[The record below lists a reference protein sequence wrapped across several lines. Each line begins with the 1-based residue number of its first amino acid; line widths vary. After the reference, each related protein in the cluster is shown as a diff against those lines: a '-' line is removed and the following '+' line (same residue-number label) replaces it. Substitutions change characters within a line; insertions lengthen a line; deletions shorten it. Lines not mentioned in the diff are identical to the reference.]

1 MTSLDDALASSSVE
15 FGPHPLLA
23 YWRESDKS
31 DDGSVNA
38 DTPTDLTQQA
48 SGAMQITHTLDDG
61 LPDPVTM
68 TTSADASGIL
78 TADLIGRQGLTLAS
92 SGVRAVGG
100 TDTWDS
106 GAAQTILTAPIP
118 SGVIRDD
125 FIVAVVLID
134 DSTANLVQTV
144 TDPKDSWEFLG
155 SVTDAPLSMYAYA
168 KRRYRTGNPQ
178 LTLVSDKPVNF
189 MSTSEAF
196 WARNPIG
203 MALDYRVTDI
213 QLVAESASVTSHTV
227 SSTLKGRGYQI
238 AFWGSSAI
246 GGIVPVSPMAL
257 QQDPALNGLVVM
269 AALRPFAESGI
280 YSASAT
286 QTPANAVM
294 CMAAISVEPF
304 ARPQW
309 SARRYFSPFNKDSPV
324 YGWDRDTATVLA
336 NLRVLTSTGPV
347 DTMLFT
353 GQMQGISLGKDPVTM
368 GAVSKT
374 RIRLNQTVSLP
385 VVSGYREGLTIDW
398 LVTWLAARGSQFVG
412 PAPNRYTRFWAPM
425 HGSIHSHWSQPGE
438 YNGGYEYRPPGPPG
452 GLYGWK
458 NLNAVEGPFLL
469 GMFAEQTATRTR
481 WINVNWIGSDFF
493 DYPDS
498 EFPHITEAGGP
509 IFADIFSQANSRGRL
524 CLWIRGDAV
533 QPAPSY
539 STGGTGSDFIYYSL
553 ITVRDQYGNYLGYVE
568 FGIDSANRRP
578 YVQMGNYI
586 SGTSVV
592 TYAAS
597 GLLPTD
603 GAWHFFGFYW
613 DYAAGN
619 ARVVHNSTESS
630 SSFWAGT
637 YNATSQLPVTD
648 FQGRGLLNNYTV
660 SINSHL
666 PISEVMF
673 DFGKPYSAGFWDDQY
688 PVPQAP
694 GGTLTMRPLMT
705 RLAGLA
711 ETEAVN
717 AWDTLAEL
725 ARNSLS
731 SYRVN
736 ESDNLEFLPLP
747 YFGETAQTTVSVVQ
761 DTRTNTADLEPTVDT
776 SKTRN
781 VVTVQFQDKRVD
793 TAVQPMVQY
802 NTAVEIPKG
811 TSFITFPLDV
821 PCVEIHG
828 ASNPGTNVNFQVLNL
843 SSTEISTPTLPMTR
857 HYITAN
863 SNAEGGGTVLSAFQ
877 VAASIIT
884 ADALSVTI
892 KFVNGTGATAYLANN
907 GDQVPVLQIMGYGLR
922 ASDGYSTVRD
932 VDSVKIRGERGLSAQ
947 MDWIHDRSTAENVAA
962 TLLTTIGQVRP
973 QLLLTVMGDP
983 RRKPGQLIT
992 VLDSEDTAVSGNWRI
1007 LGVQHNVNGPQYT
1020 QDLLVVQVLP
1030 VAVWDG
1036 LDGWDSAVWS

>member
-15 FGPHPLLA
+15 FGPHPLKA
-23 YWRESDKS
+23 YWRESDGVS
-31 DDGSVNA
+31 DGSVNA
-38 DTPTDLTQQA
+38 DTPTDLTQQS

-78 TADLIGRQGLTLAS
+78 SAELVGREGLTLAS
-92 SGVRAVGG
+92 SGTR
-100 TDTWDS
+100 TLDFTS
-106 GAAQTILTAPIP
+106 GAAQTSLSSPIP
-118 SGVIRDD
+118 VGVIRDD
-125 FIVAVVLID
+125 FLVACVLID

-144 TDPKDSWEFLG
+144 NDPKDSWDFLG
-155 SVTDAPLSMYAYA
+155 SVTDAPLSMYVYG
-168 KRRYRTGNPQ
+168 KRRYRTNHPP
-178 LTLVSDKPVNF
+178 LMLLSDKPVDY
-189 MSTSEAF
+189 MAVTVPF
-196 WARNPIG
+196 WARNPTD

-213 QLVAESASVTSHTV
+213 QLVAESASVTSHNV
-227 SSTLKGRGYQI
+227 SSTLSGQGYQL
-238 AFWGSSAI
+238 AFWGSASI
-246 GGIVPVSPMAL
+246 GGITPTAPMVL
-257 QQDPALNGLVVM
+257 QGNPALNGLVVV
-269 AALRPFAESGI
+269 AARGPLAQSGF
-280 YSASAT
+280 YTANAT
-286 QTPANAVM
+286 QSPANAIM
-294 CMAAISVEPF
+294 CMASLSVEPF
-304 ARPQW
+304 ARPRW
-309 SARRYFSPFNKDSPV
+309 SAKKYFSPFNRDSPV

-336 NLRVLTSTGPV
+336 SLRTITSTGPV
-347 DTMLFT
+347 DTPLFT
-353 GQMQGISLGKDPVTM
+353 GQMQGISTGNDPVTM

-398 LVTWLAARGSQFVG
+398 LITWLAARGSQFVG

-438 YNGGYEYRPPGPPG
+438 YSGGYEYRPPGPPG

-469 GMFAEQTATRTR
+469 GMFAEQTALRTR
-481 WINVNWIGSDFF
+481 WININWQASDFF
-493 DYPDS
+493 DYPES

-509 IFADIFSQANSRGRL
+509 IFADIFSQANSKGRL
-524 CLWIRGDAV
+524 CFWLRADAV

-539 STGGTGSDFIYYSL
+539 STGGTGADFIFYTL
-553 ITVRDQYGNYLGYVE
+553 ITVKDQYANDLGYVLL
-568 FGIDSANRRP
+568 GIDSANRRP

-586 SGTSVV
+586 AGTATV

-603 GAWHFFGFYW
+603 DAWHFFGFYW
-613 DYAAGN
+613 DYAAGT

-637 YNATSQLPVTD
+637 YNGTSQLPMTD
-648 FQGRGLLNNYTV
+648 FQGRGALNTY
-660 SINSHL
+660 SISVNSHL
-666 PISEVMF
+666 PLSEVMI
-673 DFGKPYSAGFWDDQY
+673 DFGETYAAGFWDDQY

-694 GGTLTMRPLMT
+694 GGTLTMRSIGT
-705 RLAGLA
+705 RLAGIA

-717 AWDTLAEL
+717 VWDTLAEL

-736 ESDNLEFLPLP
+736 ESDNLEFLPLA
-747 YFGETAQTTVSVVQ
+747 YFGETAQTTVSSVQ
-761 DTRTNTADLEPTVDT
+761 DTRINTADLEPMIDT

-793 TAVQPMVQY
+793 TKIKPMVLY

-828 ASNPGTNVNFQVLNL
+828 ASNPVTNVNFQVINL
-843 SSTEISTPTLPMTR
+843 TSTQITTPTLPTDR

-863 SNAEGGGTVLSAFQ
+863 TNAEGGGTVLSSFQ
-877 VAASIIT
+877 VTAAIV
-884 ADALSVTI
+884 AVDALSITL
-892 KFVNGTGATAYLANN
+892 KFVNGTSSTAYLANA

-922 ASDGYSTVRD
+922 ASDGYSTFRD
-932 VDSVKIRGERGLSAQ
+932 QDSVRIRGERGLSAE
-947 MDWIHDRSTAENVAA
+947 MNWIHDRSVAESMASS
-962 TLLTTIGQVRP
+962 LLGIIGQPRP
-973 QLLLTVMGDP
+973 EMILTVMGDP
-983 RRKPGQLIT
+983 RRKPGQLVT
-992 VLDSEDTAVSGNWRI
+992 VLDSEGTSASGNWRI
-1007 LGVQHNVNGPQYT
+1007 LGVQHNVAGAQYT
-1020 QDLLVVQVLP
+1020 QDIKVVQVLP

-1036 LDGWDSAVWS
+1036 LDGWDNAIWS